1 MSETRRAPERTAHPS
16 TPAPQPTARR
26 AARRRFGLDAVSVLT
41 IYLFLLCAVPSGLTI
56 TAMGSLGH
64 PSTIWA
70 AGATVWWLWDH
81 VHRYV
86 PHAVAVQPIRI
97 ALGAFV
103 LIVLASYAWAMLRGL
118 PVNEVSPADTA
129 LVKLFGWVGI
139 LLVAHDGIDNLER
152 FRVLLRRVALTGG
165 LLALL
170 GLLQFVTKQTLIDW
184 ISIPGM
190 SADGASLDAVN
201 ARAGFVRASGTA
213 IHPLE
218 YGLVLCAAFPI
229 ALTLALEERTRGFI
243 SRWFP
248 VVAIASASVLSISR
262 SALLGIAA
270 GVIILIPSWSPRVRR
285 TFLILGAGLIIAVGV
300 LVPGMIGTIRG
311 MFTGISTDSSALS
324 RVNSYDT
331 VGEFIARFPA
341 VGKGFG
347 TFQPA
352 YHILDNQFLQL
363 AIEVG
368 VVGLVVF
375 VAILG
380 SAVWSANQARR
391 LAPTQHD
398 RALAIALMGSVVSG
412 GLLLAFFDAFSFPM
426 AGGMLFLTVGLC
438 GGWRRSMMHEAASTG
453 TGLAQPSA
461 TL

>member
-1 MSETRRAPERTAHPS
+1 
-16 TPAPQPTARR
+16 
-26 AARRRFGLDAVSVLT
+26 
-41 IYLFLLCAVPSGLTI
+41 
-56 TAMGSLGH
+56 
-64 PSTIWA
+64 
-70 AGATVWWLWDH
+70 
-81 VHRYV
+81 
-86 PHAVAVQPIRI
+86 VQPIRI
-97 ALGAFV
+97 ALGVFV
-103 LIVLASYAWAMLRGL
+103 LVVLAGYSWAMLRGL
-118 PVNEVSPADTA
+118 PANEVSPADTS

-152 FRVLLRRVALTGG
+152 FRVLLRRIALTGG

-170 GLLQFVTKQTLIDW
+170 GLLQFFTKQTLIDW

-190 SADGASLDAVN
+190 SSDGASLDAVN

-229 ALTLALEERTRGFI
+229 AITLAIEERTRGLI

-248 VVAIASASVLSISR
+248 VATIAMASVLSISR

-270 GVIILIPSWSPRVRR
+270 GLIVLIPGWSPRVRR
-285 TFLILGAGLIIAVGV
+285 TFLFAGTGLVILIGL

-331 VGEFIARFPA
+331 VTEFIARFPI

-363 AIEVG
+363 AIEIG
-368 VVGLVVF
+368 VFGLVVF

-380 SAVWSANQARR
+380 SAIWSGNRARQ

-398 RALAIALMGSVVSG
+398 RALAIALMASVVSG

-426 AGGMLFLTVGLC
+426 AGGMLFLTIGLC
-438 GGWRRSMMHEAASTG
+438 GGWRRAMMHEASSSGA
-453 TGLAQPSA
+453 GLTQPRA